1 MCKQSISYIKLSL
14 YYSLFILIFTSC
26 QTVKWQVVDSKSVAI
41 PINNS
46 TENTA
51 DINMKKFIQPF
62 KEQLEKEMN
71 VVIGYTDK
79 DMKVRAPESLMS
91 NFSADVYLNVA
102 QDKIQ
107 EHVDFSIVNIKGL
120 RAPIPAGNITVS
132 QIFELMPFENELVLL
147 WIKGEELINLFD
159 FFASIGGEGVA
170 GMKMGIQNGKA
181 VDVLIGGKSLVK
193 DKVYIVATN
202 DYLSEGNDGMI
213 QLKNSIKRLNTGVK
227 VRDMLIDYIQNET
240 KQGKSISSELDGRIY
255 IKK

>member
-1 MCKQSISYIKLSL
+1 MYKQSISYIKLSL
-14 YYSLFILIFTSC
+14 YCSLFILIFTSC

-51 DINMKKFIQPF
+51 DVNMKKFIQPF

-181 VDVLIGGKSLVK
+181 VDVLIGGKPLVK